1 LIFASLGRHIS
12 TFENLESLG
21 WQLASI
27 ARQARTARQMD
38 AVEEACQLIIGLP
51 LSDRLKAIA
60 RYYQTESLLT
70 RGDYSA
76 ARHALERIVEEATPH
91 YRARALQSIGATY
104 TLSREADAA
113 LPFYLAAA
121 KTARDVDA
129 FIFAGSQKEMAIIR
143 SFHGDHKQALTDLE
157 RLFPLVRALARLY
170 PAFYYDYLN
179 SLAVELGEVGRVT
192 EANAALSIALASPF
206 APAYPEWTETR
217 TELEAK
223 RTSATHSII
232 GVGHLP
238 EPAPS
243 VDLRNRRNHHRNVI
257 RNVEPQSH
265 WLVRARHSLTK
276 EATHPAAIG
285 TVAIHIATRLILD
298 CLGESVRSRAPPAFR

>member
-1 LIFASLGRHIS
+1 
-12 TFENLESLG
+12 
-21 WQLASI
+21 
-27 ARQARTARQMD
+27 MD

-192 EANAALSIALASPF
+192 EAQSALSIALASPF
-206 APAYPEWTETR
+206 APAFPEWSETR
-217 TELEAK
+217 DELEAR
-223 RTSATHSII
+223 RTSPTHSM
-232 GVGHLP
+232 VAVEHLP
-238 EPAPS
+238 EPARSAKPHS
-243 VDLRNRRNHHRNVI
+243 RRNHHRNVI